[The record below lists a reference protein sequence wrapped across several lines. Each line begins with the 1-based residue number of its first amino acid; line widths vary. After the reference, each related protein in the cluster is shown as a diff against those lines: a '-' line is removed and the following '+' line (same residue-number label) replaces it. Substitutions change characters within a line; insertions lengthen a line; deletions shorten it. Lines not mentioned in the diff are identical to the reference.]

1 MTTRAKAAAK
11 STSPAHYR
19 QPTHS
24 ACATLRIVPDSR
36 IFTGLLRDRQS
47 CRDLKMAARHGHA
60 AKLEA
65 LGRWRA
71 RADQRGIPKS
81 SCSCCDHLLD
91 RLRGYLIASRG
102 LLAASVGGHAL
113 AARAG

>member
-47 CRDLKMAARHGHA
+47 CRDQKWLRGMATLPSWKLLGAGVLAQTNEAYPRAPAHA
-60 AKLEA
+60 AIIS
-65 LGRWRA
+65 W
-71 RADQRGIPKS
+71 
-81 SCSCCDHLLD
+81 
-91 RLRGYLIASRG
+91 IA
-102 LLAASVGGHAL
+102 
-113 AARAG
+113 